1 LAFALNARFDALMS
15 QEIFAS
21 LLLDIG
27 DGIAKGSPRTIVVGE
42 FGERLFEENGPFHSN
57 VL

>member
-1 LAFALNARFDALMS
+1 LALALNARFDALMS
-15 QEIFAS
+15 QEIFTS

-27 DGIAKGSPRTIVVGE
+27 NGIAKGSPSTVIVGE
-42 FGERLFEENGPFHSN
+42 FGESLFEENGPFHSD